1 MVFPWWAPSGCHGAE
16 VLPWKIASSVAFSDY
31 VLPQGVWR
39 SAHRGILN
47 GATGAVYQ
55 NSTAWGT
62 GVIIS
67 SVSMEESDMRAGLL
81 EISAATLAYGGMQ
94 VDAL

>member
-1 MVFPWWAPSGCHGAE
+1 MVFPWWASSGYRGAK
-16 VLPWKIASSVAFSDY
+16 VLPWKIAFSVALSDCA
-31 VLPQGVWR
+31 LPRGVWR
-39 SAHRGILN
+39 SAHRGILD
-47 GATGAVYQ
+47 GATSVVYQ